1 MKLNRSSLAL
11 LVLLLAAPH
20 ASADDTDGLAGLLLR
35 FFAPSNPVIL
45 RAAAEPFNHA
55 AHFGSQPNAQ
65 ATLTELNRG
74 IASQLSTFPLGSSS
88 AGFTYTFDPALGVFN
103 RSTETFGPIFAER
116 PITAGKKKLSFGINY
131 LRANY
136 DRFEGQSL
144 SNGDMHLFLTHQDT
158 DGDHSNLNPW
168 FEGDIIDADLFLDLK
183 NETTVFYAN
192 YGVSDRFDLGVAV
205 PYQRLDLT
213 ARIHG
218 TIQHL
223 ATAPDPFVV
232 HAFQNGTDESDF
244 LESGS
249 AEGIGDVVV
258 RGKYNFVRSGPTG
271 LAAAVDWRLP
281 TGKEADLL
289 GSGAT
294 QVKMYLIAAHQ
305 GKHFAP
311 RASGGYT
318 LSSGGSSF
326 TGDLPDEIAYSAG
339 FDAALHRRV
348 TLTAD
353 FIGRTLRDAN
363 RIVIEPQTFRFVQR
377 TDPTVR
383 QTSRLTPV
391 PEQGN
396 LGVYLGSAGLKIN
409 PVGRLLLV
417 GNVLFAIG
425 NSGLQDKVIP
435 TFGIDYS
442 F

>member
-1 MKLNRSSLAL
+1 MILRRSSFVFL
-11 LVLLLAAPH
+11 LVAILAPTAH
-20 ASADDTDGLAGLLLR
+20 AQEAGLAGLLLR

-45 RAAAEPFNHA
+45 RAAPDPFNHA

-74 IASQLSTFPLGSSS
+74 IATQLSTFPLGSSS
-88 AGFTYTFDPALGVFN
+88 AGFTYTFDEALGVFN

-116 PITAGKKKLSFGINY
+116 PITAGKKKFSFGINY
-131 LRANY
+131 LQASY

-144 SNGDMHLFLTHQDT
+144 ANGDMHLFLTHQDT
-158 DGDHSNLNPW
+158 DGDRSNLNPW
-168 FEGDIIDADLFLDLK
+168 FEGDIIDADLFVDLK

-192 YGVSDRFDLGVAV
+192 YGVSDHFDIGVAV

-223 ATAPDPFVV
+223 STAPDPFVV
-232 HAFQNGTDESDF
+232 HAFPNGTDDADF

-258 RGKYNFVRSGPTG
+258 RGKYNFLRRGATG

-294 QVKMYLIAAHQ
+294 QVKTYLIAAHQ
-305 GKHFAP
+305 GKRFAP
-311 RASGGYT
+311 RASAGYT

-348 TLTAD
+348 TFTAD
-353 FIGRTLRDAN
+353 FIGRTLRDTN
-363 RIVIEPQTFRFVQR
+363 RIVIEPQTFRHVLR
-377 TDPTVR
+377 TNPAVR
-383 QTSRLTPV
+383 ETTRLTPL
-391 PEQGN
+391 PQRGN

-425 NSGLQDKVIP
+425 DSGLQDRVIP

>member
-1 MKLNRSSLAL
+1 MMIRRSAFALVFLL
-11 LVLLLAAPH
+11 LVAPG
-20 ASADDTDGLAGLLLR
+20 ARADDTDGLAGLLLR
-35 FFAPSNPVIL
+35 FFAPTNPVIL
-45 RAAAEPFNHA
+45 RAAPDPFNHA

-74 IASQLSTFPLGSSS
+74 IATQLSTFPLGSSS
-88 AGFTYTFDPALGVFN
+88 AGFTYTFDAALGVFN
-103 RSTETFGPIFAER
+103 RSTDTFGPIFAER
-116 PITAGKKKLSFGINY
+116 PITAGKRKLSFGMNY
-131 LRANY
+131 TKANY

-144 SNGDMHLFLTHQDT
+144 TNGDMHLFLTHQDT

-168 FEGDIIDADLFLDLK
+168 FEGDIIDADLFVDLQ
-183 NETTVFYAN
+183 NETTVLYAN
-192 YGVSDRFDLGVAV
+192 YGVTDRFDLGVAL

-223 ATAPDPFVV
+223 ATQPDPFVV
-232 HAFQNGTDESDF
+232 HAFPNGTDESDF

-249 AEGIGDVVV
+249 AEGIGDMVI
-258 RGKYNFVRSGPTG
+258 RGKYNFLRGDSLG

-281 TGKEADLL
+281 TGKEEDLL
-289 GSGAT
+289 GSGAH
-294 QVKMYLIAAHQ
+294 QVKMYLVGALP
-305 GKHFAP
+305 GKHFSP
-311 RASGGYT
+311 RASAGYT
-318 LSSGGSSF
+318 LSSGGSTF
-326 TGDLPDEIAYSAG
+326 TGELPDEIAYSAG

-353 FIGRTLRDAN
+353 FLGRTLLDAN
-363 RIVIEPQTFRFVQR
+363 RVVTEPQTFRYVFR
-377 TDPTVR
+377 TDPSVKE
-383 QTSRLTPV
+383 TSRLTPV
-391 PEQGN
+391 AEQGN

-425 NSGLQDKVIP
+425 SSGLQDKVIP

>member
-1 MKLNRSSLAL
+1 MKLMRSSLGLLFLL
-11 LVLLLAAPH
+11 LVAPH

-45 RAAAEPFNHA
+45 RAAPDPFNHA

-116 PITAGKKKLSFGINY
+116 PITAGKRKLSFGINY
-131 LRANY
+131 LKANY

-158 DGDHSNLNPW
+158 DGDHSSLNPW
-168 FEGDIIDADLFLDLK
+168 FEGDIIDADLFLDLQ

-192 YGVSDRFDLGVAV
+192 YGVSDRFDVGVAL

-232 HAFQNGTDESDF
+232 HAFPNGTDESDF

-249 AEGIGDVVV
+249 AEGIGDLVI
-258 RGKYNFVRSGPTG
+258 RGKYNFARNSSLG

-294 QVKMYLIAAHQ
+294 QVKMYLIAARP
-305 GKHFAP
+305 GKRFSP

-326 TGDLPDEIAYSAG
+326 TGDLPDEIDYTAG

-363 RIVIEPQTFRFVQR
+363 RVVIEPRTFRFVQR

-383 QTSRLTPV
+383 ETSRLTPV
-391 PEQGN
+391 AEQGN
-396 LGVYLGSAGLKIN
+396 LNVYLGSAGLKIN

-417 GNVLFAIG
+417 GNVLFAVG
-425 NSGLQDKVIP
+425 NSGLQDRVIP